1 MSVVMFDLYGTLVEE
16 EEYDYNRALRWMAD
30 TYFDARF
37 EELQDLS
44 CRFKTAYM
52 RTRAVSNAET
62 SFRAQLVLFET
73 ALNRKLQDDYQAV
86 EAGFIKI
93 FRRER
98 LKDGA
103 ASLLRMLYDRGTRTY
118 VLTNSLF
125 SGENLKAHLVTI
137 GIGDLIE
144 AVYSSADAG
153 YRKPSPEVFR
163 YALTNIG
170 IRDVGQVIYV
180 GDSYEKDYLGACASG
195 LQPVLVSSYPEY
207 ADIAFAN
214 LWAVESYLGRHSR
227 ISCVRHGVLAL

>member
-1 MSVVMFDLYGTLVEE
+1 MSVVMFDLYGTLIEE

-62 SFRAQLVLFET
+62 SFRAQLMMFEK
-73 ALNRKLQDDYQAV
+73 ALNHKLKDNYTVV
-86 EAGFIKI
+86 EAGFIRI
-93 FRRER
+93 FRKEK

-103 ASLLRMLYDRGTRTY
+103 TSLLRMLHDCKTSII

-125 SGENLKAHLVTI
+125 SGENLKTHLATI

-153 YRKPSPEVFR
+153 YRKPSPQVFR
-163 YALTNIG
+163 YALAKIG
-170 IRDVGQVIYV
+170 IHDASQVIFV
-180 GDSYEKDYLGACASG
+180 GDSYEKDYIGAYASG
-195 LQPVLVSSYPEY
+195 LRPLLVSSSHKY
-207 ADIAFAN
+207 ADFAFAN
-214 LWAVESYLGRHSR
+214 LQAIESYLKHR
-227 ISCVRHGVLAL
+227 INAD